1 MDNIQ
6 AIKSYLSEYMAE
18 VGATPSKTGGKDMYT
33 CPLCGSGVGGADGKR
48 HTGAFHYEKN
58 NQVWKCHSCGRGGTI
73 IDLYGYMNS
82 IDPKTKDGKKAI
94 IQALEDKYNIE
105 DTSSF
110 NVVSAK
116 EDFKDIL
123 TPEEQAKRDYIEEE
137 INLCI
142 GACGHTVGFSDYL
155 TNRGISLEV
164 QKRFNIGYFGE
175 WLHPKTK
182 WANKENPYLNTWATP
197 RIIIPT
203 SDRSYLARA
212 TTPEP
217 PENDPR
223 HKYYVKAYKVGEV
236 NIFNSNA
243 LTSSSYCFIVEGEI
257 DALSC
262 IECGYNAIGLGS
274 VTMIEKLFNNYEIN
288 KDIVLLLALDNDK
301 AGQDSLQKLIS
312 QANVHGNYY
321 IPVDSNFLFDGAKD
335 CNDALQKDKK
345 ALIEHLEHYKQ
356 KALDLDKSTF
366 FKSLDDFQGIGN
378 NTTVAHH
385 KANSGEL
392 PPVPEIT
399 PENITSS
406 GVLSYTLSLHTEIDI
421 LNYIQL
427 LKDKAREY
435 KKLKDVEALCNAY
448 KKEAFKRLEEQ
459 ERAEKKSTLPEWVL
473 IDRHGNTNVDEPQ
486 YIKSIINVIGI
497 KTINGKMLTPN
508 GEMQNG
514 KISSIIQNDIEPY
527 VKSNLA
533 VKTKNIVLAI
543 KNKSYCEELP
553 KDTQNIHFTNGTYNI
568 ASRTFE
574 NKKMWCVNRL
584 AVKYNKTAKKPIKW
598 LNFLE
603 ELLLPTDILTIQEMC
618 GYFLIPENCLQTMTF
633 LVGDGGEGKSIIG
646 RVLTALFGLDNVYT
660 DKLHELQDSRFK
672 LANCE
677 NKLLFIDDDMKMGA
691 LAETDIIKTFSNG
704 GTMPVE
710 RKGIQGYNAD
720 IYTRALCFGNG
731 TLSSLYDHTHG
742 FFRRQLTIRVKPKD
756 KNRQDNLFL
765 DKQIIDN
772 ELDGVLLWCLEG
784 LHRLIDNK
792 FKLTISPEAQKEL
805 EDAERKANPLIEFLE
820 SDLVEF
826 SPNYNATTREIFDAY
841 KHWVYIQGD
850 NDKRLTQ
857 PDKITKILKSMAE
870 NNSLP
875 IRYDKNLKRDYS
887 KSVLRGFRGIHIK
900 TTNGNYADKNT
911 YTPC

>member
-6 AIKSYLSEYMAE
+6 AIKSHLGEYMAE
-18 VGATPSKTGGKDMYT
+18 VGATPSKAGGKDMYT

-116 EDFKDIL
+116 EDFKDIP
-123 TPEEQAKRDYIEEE
+123 TPEEQAERDYIEEE

-142 GACGHTVGFSDYL
+142 GACEHTVGFSDYL

-164 QKRFNIGYFGE
+164 QRRFNIGYFGE

-182 WANKENPYLNTWATP
+182 YRHFGKIKREWLTP

-243 LTSSSYCFIVEGEI
+243 LTSSDYCFIVEGEI

-312 QANVHGNYY
+312 QANAHRNYY

-366 FKSLDDFQGIGN
+366 FESLEGFQGIGN

-385 KANSGEL
+385 NANSGEL

-406 GVLSYTLSLHTEIDI
+406 GVLSYMLSLHTEIDI

-427 LKDKAREY
+427 LKNKAREY

-459 ERAEKKSTLPEWVL
+459 KRAEKKSTLPEWVYL
-473 IDRHGNTNVDEPQ
+473 DEKGKIQIDEDA
-486 YIKSIINVIGI
+486 YCIYKSNQIGI
-497 KTINGKMLTPN
+497 RTINGRILTIN
-508 GEMQNG
+508 GEIEENRLE
-514 KISSIIQNDIEPY
+514 NLVYTDIKEY
-527 VKSNLA
+527 INKDLA
-533 VKTKNIVLAI
+533 PRTKKLVSAI
-543 KNKSYCEELP
+543 KIQSYSP
-553 KDTQNIHFTNGTYNI
+553 QITPDGNIHLLNGVYNV
-568 ASRTFE
+568 ASRNFE
-574 NKKMWCVNRL
+574 NKMLWCVNRL
-584 AVKYNKTAKKPIKW
+584 NANYNSHAPRPAKW

-603 ELLLPTDILTIQEMC
+603 KLLEPDDIITLQEYL
-618 GYFLIPENCLQTMTF
+618 GYCLIPSTKAQKML
-633 LVGDGGEGKSIIG
+633 LIIGAGGEGKSVIG
-646 RVLTALFGLDNVYT
+646 DVITALLGNENISA
-660 DKLHELQDSRFK
+660 DKLHQLQENRFK
-672 LANCE
+672 IANCE
-677 NKLLFIDDDMKMGA
+677 NKLLFIDDDMKFKA
-691 LAETDIIKTFSNG
+691 LEDTGEIKTIVTG
-704 GTMPVE
+704 GRTTIE
-710 RKGIQGYNAD
+710 RKGLQGYD
-720 IYTRALCFGNG
+720 VKLYSRILCFGNG
-731 TLSSLYDHTHG
+731 SLSSLYDHSDG
-742 FFRRQLTIRVKPKD
+742 FYRRQIIINTKPKNA
-756 KNRQDNLFL
+756 NR
-765 DKQIIDN
+765 IDN
-772 ELDGVLLWCLEG
+772 PYLSDDIINAELEGVLLWCIDG
-784 LHRLIDNK
+784 LNRLLDHNYK
-792 FKLTISPEAQKEL
+792 ISISQASIQAL
-805 EDAERKANPLIEFLE
+805 EDSKSSVMNVIEWLKQ
-820 SDLVEF
+820 SDEVEYN
-826 SPNYNATTREIFDAY
+826 PNYEETSIDIYAEYCDWCYNNALTPLKNKTVLGYLKDHATELGIKFDFNII
-841 KHWVYIQGD
+841 KSG
-850 NDKRLTQ
+850 KR
-857 PDKITKILKSMAE
+857 A
-870 NNSLP
+870 
-875 IRYDKNLKRDYS
+875 
-887 KSVLRGFRGIHIK
+887 RGFKGIRLMHRIK
-900 TTNGNYADKNT
+900 YQ
-911 YTPC
+911 

>member
-6 AIKSYLSEYMAE
+6 AIKSHLGEYMAE
-18 VGATPSKTGGKDMYT
+18 VGATPSKAGGKDMYT

-58 NQVWKCHSCGRGGTI
+58 NQVWKCHACGRGGTI
-73 IDLYGYMNS
+73 IDLYGYIEGINA
-82 IDPKTKDGKKAI
+82 KDSRGFKRI

-116 EDFKDIL
+116 EDFKDIP
-123 TPEEQAKRDYIEEE
+123 TPEEQAERDYIEEE

-142 GACGHTVGFSDYL
+142 GACEHTVGFSDYL

-164 QKRFNIGYFGE
+164 QRRFNIGYFGE

-182 WANKENPYLNTWATP
+182 YRHFGKIKREWLTP

-243 LTSSSYCFIVEGEI
+243 LTSSDYCFIVEGEI

-288 KDIVLLLALDNDK
+288 KDIVLIIAMDNDNPGEEATK
-301 AGQDSLQKLIS
+301 KLIELCRKHKQPYTLAYS
-312 QANVHGNYY
+312 DMIFNGT
-321 IPVDSNFLFDGAKD
+321 KD
-335 CNDALQKDKK
+335 CNEALQKDKA
-345 ALIEHLEHYKQ
+345 ALIEQLEYYKQ

-366 FKSLDDFQGIGN
+366 FESLEGFQGVGN
-378 NTTVAHH
+378 NSTSSNAP
-385 KANSGEL
+385 EL

-406 GVLSYTLSLHTEIDI
+406 GVLSYMLSLHTEIDI

-459 ERAEKKSTLPEWVL
+459 ERAEKKSALPEWVL

-508 GEMQNG
+508 GEIQNG

-584 AVKYNKTAKKPIKW
+584 AVKYNKIAKKPIKW

-603 ELLLPTDILTIQEMC
+603 ELLRPTDILTIQEMC
-618 GYFLIPENCLQTMTF
+618 GYFLIPENCLQVMTF

-772 ELDGVLLWCLEG
+772 ELEGVLLWCLEG

-805 EDAERKANPLIEFLE
+805 EDAERKSNNFLEFLE

-826 SPNYNATTREIFDAY
+826 SPNYNTTTREIFDAY
-841 KHWVYIQGD
+841 TVWTYSQCLSQHIKKPEKVTT
-850 NDKRLTQ
+850 L
-857 PDKITKILKSMAE
+857 LKSMAE

-887 KSVLRGFRGIHIK
+887 KSALRGFKGIHIK
-900 TTNGNYADKNT
+900 TTNGNYTDKNT
-911 YTPC
+911 YAPC